1 VNPEKM
7 TTRSTTMAEARLAP
21 GLIRPRP
28 VALERS
34 LPRAI
39 PRPSVPHHVGVMFGL
54 TAAGYAA
61 TLGVVSALQASAEG
75 DLIAQRQPVA
85 AAIEQVAADNDRLA
99 GAIDMAASDITDAV
113 AAYEAAAARLPAVE
127 GRLGDLSALVEA
139 VDGAA
144 RALPARAP
152 VPTVVRTTT
161 AAPRPVAHATSGGSG
176 AP

>member
-1 VNPEKM
+1 
-7 TTRSTTMAEARLAP
+7 MAEARLAP
-21 GLIRPRP
+21 GLVRPRP
-28 VALERS
+28 IALERS

-61 TLGVVSALQASAEG
+61 TLGVVTALQASSEA
-75 DLIAQRQPVA
+75 DLIAHRQPVA

-99 GAIDMAASDITDAV
+99 GAIDGAARDITDAV
-113 AAYEAAAARLPAVE
+113 AAYDAVAARLPGLEA
-127 GRLGDLSALVEA
+127 GLTDLSALVQA
-139 VDGAA
+139 VDGAT

-161 AAPRPVAHATSGGSG
+161 TAPRPVAHATSGGSG
-176 AP
+176 TP